1 MTTWLG
7 DSYEGEYM
15 DGWYH
20 GLGRLTMEG
29 GIIYEGQFNKGQFH
43 GEGRL
48 IYPNVNS
55 VWL

>member
-55 VWL
+55 V